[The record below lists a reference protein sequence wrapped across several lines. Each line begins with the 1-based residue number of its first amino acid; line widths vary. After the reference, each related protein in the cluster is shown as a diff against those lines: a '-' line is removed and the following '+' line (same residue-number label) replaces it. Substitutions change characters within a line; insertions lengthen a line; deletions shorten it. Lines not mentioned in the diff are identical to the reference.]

1 MTFMKERPLIFFF
14 YYWRQIVLTAA
25 PNNIYSNLVEATFD
39 LTEIF
44 CCISFFLFLSSTCK
58 LHMSTINHKIV
69 LECHQAMQ
77 EV

>member
-44 CCISFFLFLSSTCK
+44 CCISFFFFIQYL
-58 LHMSTINHKIV
+58 
-69 LECHQAMQ
+69 
-77 EV
+77 